1 MSGCGTLRS
10 RKFLDLWCWGS
21 CFGLIFCVLFCHTFT
36 THHQWLTSLLCSKKA
51 ARWFFDHVA
60 RMVRQ
65 PRCVFF
71 LDAPIRTAYN
81 KQPWFAH
88 LHMQN
93 VLQHV
98 PNVFSSPFVYI
109 YFKHVQKE
117 DENHPNPCLLRLK
130 FCLTHTYIPFELPV
144 FVRNQQF
151 QGSICSH
158 YMPPGAFTS
167 ETLWLWAHHRPV
179 PIARGSQWNSGE
191 KNGWDVG

>member
-21 CFGLIFCVLFCHTFT
+21 CFGLFFVFSFVIPSLHTISGWRVCCVVRKQPGDSLII
-36 THHQWLTSLLCSKKA
+36 WLEWYAS
-51 ARWFFDHVA
+51 RG
-60 RMVRQ
+60 
-65 PRCVFF
+65 VFF

-88 LHMQN
+88 LHVQN

-109 YFKHVQKE
+109 YFKHVQKK

-144 FVRNQQF
+144 FVRNQEF